1 MLPNGK
7 LPYLEWALTLPTA
20 SRARINSVID
30 RVALGGG
37 RKNIKPVG
45 EGVFEIKVNAGPGL
59 RIYFAPSGKNDL
71 LILLGGDK
79 SSQKSDIRR
88 AQKYWRGLMY
98 RNKDFDEYVSQEMRD
113 PLYRREYLISMIS
126 GDDGVE
132 PLPLFDALKIAIGR
146 MGVTEFAEL
155 VRMERSSVSRILSQS
170 TIPKVETLD
179 RFLKPF
185 GLRVKLDV
193 IEVA

>member
-1 MLPNGK
+1 
-7 LPYLEWALTLPTA
+7 
-20 SRARINSVID
+20 
-30 RVALGGG
+30 
-37 RKNIKPVG
+37 
-45 EGVFEIKVNAGPGL
+45 
-59 RIYFAPSGKNDL
+59 
-71 LILLGGDK
+71 
-79 SSQKSDIRR
+79 
-88 AQKYWRGLMY
+88 
-98 RNKDFDEYVSQEMRD
+98 
-113 PLYRREYLISMIS
+113 MIS

>member
-88 AQKYWRGLMY
+88 AQKYWR
-98 RNKDFDEYVSQEMRD
+98 
-113 PLYRREYLISMIS
+113 
-126 GDDGVE
+126 
-132 PLPLFDALKIAIGR
+132 
-146 MGVTEFAEL
+146 
-155 VRMERSSVSRILSQS
+155 
-170 TIPKVETLD
+170 
-179 RFLKPF
+179 
-185 GLRVKLDV
+185 
-193 IEVA
+193 